1 MDISV
6 LFQQIFETLS
16 KATELAISNNKA
28 IAALTQ
34 SQSELTA
41 KLTEAVAD
49 DEEDTAR
56 IAAFEAEKQAQ
67 ELAIADI
74 TKKLEDLK
82 AQLEAT
88 PTEPLPPVTEPAPP
102 VEPLPVPVDPNSEI
116 PGVIE
121 TTPVGSPA
129 EVIPA
134 ENAPTTPGSIGVFEQ
149 IVLPGSSPQIF

>member
-34 SQSELTA
+34 QQSELTA

-49 DEEDTAR
+49 DEADTAR

-67 ELAIADI
+67 EAAIADI

-88 PTEPLPPVTEPAPP
+88 PTDPIVPTPPAPPVDGEVPVTEPPVVVDPTTP
-102 VEPLPVPVDPNSEI
+102 VEPAV
-116 PGVIE
+116 
-121 TTPVGSPA
+121 

-134 ENAPTTPGSIGVFEQ
+134 ENSPPTGTIGVFEQ
-149 IVLPGSSPQIF
+149 VVLPGSQPIF

>member
-34 SQSELTA
+34 QQSELTA

-49 DEEDTAR
+49 DEEDNAR

-67 ELAIADI
+67 EAAIADI

-88 PTEPLPPVTEPAPP
+88 PTDPLPPVTEPTPP
-102 VEPLPVPVDPNSEI
+102 VGEVPVTEPPVVVDPAVPVDP
-116 PGVIE
+116 V
-121 TTPVGSPA
+121 V

-134 ENAPTTPGSIGVFEQ
+134 ENAPTTPGSIGVFEPV
-149 IVLPGSSPQIF
+149 IMPGSPQIF